1 MSDAA
6 AMQTRTMR
14 GLLNARRG
22 RNGRIHWTDVFTYLY
37 LTFGIFLMFG
47 PVIWLT
53 MSSFKT
59 SSALLEFPPTF
70 LPLGQIEVQV
80 EGYDKPLPLF
90 DVTLEDGTVGNWRRC
105 AASESSAKWS
115 IRRTL
120 AKNTRCRSISVRKF
134 VNSAWHGTIIET
146 R

>member
-59 SSALLEFPPTF
+59 YSA
-70 LPLGQIEVQV
+70 
-80 EGYDKPLPLF
+80 
-90 DVTLEDGTVGNWRRC
+90 
-105 AASESSAKWS
+105 
-115 IRRTL
+115 
-120 AKNTRCRSISVRKF
+120 
-134 VNSAWHGTIIET
+134 
-146 R
+146 

>member
-90 DVTLEDGTVGNWRRC
+90 L
-105 AASESSAKWS
+105 SL
-115 IRRTL
+115 IH
-120 AKNTRCRSISVRKF
+120 I
-134 VNSAWHGTIIET
+134 
-146 R
+146 